1 MNSWFGLLRDQ
12 AQDLWK
18 RLWEDGEAARLLPM
32 LRPIGRFAGPQALSP
47 FSALGVLLALVVT
60 SGMALGAFAV
70 LLVSSLVLYFLLT
83 EVLGLEIEL
92 RPTPF

>member
-1 MNSWFGLLRDQ
+1 VISWFGLLRDQ

-18 RLWEDGEAARLLPM
+18 RFWEEGEAARLLPM
-32 LRPIGRFAGPQALSP
+32 LRPIGPFAGPRALSP

-60 SGMALGAFAV
+60 SGVALGAFAV
-70 LLVSSLVLYFLLT
+70 LLVASLVLHFLLS

-92 RPTPF
+92 RPAPF

>member
-1 MNSWFGLLRDQ
+1 MISWFGLLRDQ

-18 RLWEDGEAARLLPM
+18 RFWEEGEVARLLPM
-32 LRPIGRFAGPQALSP
+32 LRPIGPFGGPRALSP

-60 SGMALGAFAV
+60 SGVALGAFAV
-70 LLVSSLVLYFLLT
+70 LLVASLVLYFLLS

-92 RPTPF
+92 RPAPF

>member
-1 MNSWFGLLRDQ
+1 MISWFGLLRDQ

-18 RLWEDGEAARLLPM
+18 RFWEEGEAARLLPM
-32 LRPIGRFAGPQALSP
+32 LRPIGPFAGPRALSP

-60 SGMALGAFAV
+60 SGVALGAFAV
-70 LLVSSLVLYFLLT
+70 LLVASLVLHFLLS

-92 RPTPF
+92 RPAPF

>member
-1 MNSWFGLLRDQ
+1 MTSWFGLLRDQ

-32 LRPIGRFAGPQALSP
+32 LRPIGRFSGPRALSP
-47 FSALGVLLALVVT
+47 LSALGVLLALVAT
-60 SGMALGAFAV
+60 SGVAISAFAV

-92 RPTPF
+92 RPIRF